1 MNRLTTI
8 LSYPVELLRA
18 WRTSNALDKTSTKRT
33 TPLQHVAREQA
44 VMHAL
49 LRSREQVPVHQP
61 DPNLRRK
68 IAMKLQDTTPV
79 SVRRSSSLD
88 ALRVGA
94 VPALVAVALA
104 VGVHVAGTRMTTSPS
119 TTPVASTEKPATT
132 GAHVANGSG
141 DPLNPGAKATGE
153 FGNRAVTASDLITPV
168 TFPIGT
174 GHNSTGALGS
184 RPSRATDDA
193 SISSMPLVR
202 EANALQQAV
211 PLVREAIMHRLPP
224 MPERPK

>member
-18 WRTSNALDKTSTKRT
+18 WRASNALDKTSTKRT
-33 TPLQHVAREQA
+33 TPLQHVARDQA

-61 DPNLRRK
+61 DSALRRR
-68 IAMKLQDTTPV
+68 IAIKLQDTTPV

-104 VGVHVAGTRMTTSPS
+104 VGVHVAGTRMTASPS
-119 TTPVASTEKPATT
+119 TTPVASTDKSAAP
-132 GAHVANGSG
+132 GPHVANGSA

-153 FGNRAVTASDLITPV
+153 FGNRTVTASDLITPV

-174 GHNSTGALGS
+174 APSGAGSSGS

-211 PLVREAIMHRLPP
+211 PLVRDAIMHRLPP

>member
-33 TPLQHVAREQA
+33 TPLQHVARDQA

-61 DPNLRRK
+61 DSALRRR
-68 IAMKLQDTTPV
+68 IASKLQDTTPV

-104 VGVHVAGTRMTTSPS
+104 VGVHVAGTRMTASPS
-119 TTPVASTEKPATT
+119 TTPVASTDKSAAP
-132 GAHVANGSG
+132 GPHVANGSA

-153 FGNRAVTASDLITPV
+153 FGNRTVTASDLITPV

-174 GHNSTGALGS
+174 APNGAGSSGS

-211 PLVREAIMHRLPP
+211 PLVRDAIMHRLPP

>member
-33 TPLQHVAREQA
+33 TPLQHVARDQA

-61 DPNLRRK
+61 DSALRRR
-68 IAMKLQDTTPV
+68 IASKLQDTTPV

-104 VGVHVAGTRMTTSPS
+104 VGVHVAGTRMTASPS
-119 TTPVASTEKPATT
+119 TTPVASTDKSVAP
-132 GAHVANGSG
+132 GPHVANGSA

-153 FGNRAVTASDLITPV
+153 FGNRTVTASDLITPV

-174 GHNSTGALGS
+174 APNGAGSSGS

-211 PLVREAIMHRLPP
+211 PLVRDAIMHRLPP

>member
-33 TPLQHVAREQA
+33 TPLQHVARDQA

-61 DPNLRRK
+61 DSALRRR
-68 IAMKLQDTTPV
+68 IASKLQDTTPV

-104 VGVHVAGTRMTTSPS
+104 VGVHVAATRMTASPS
-119 TTPVASTEKPATT
+119 TTPVASTDKSAAP
-132 GAHVANGSG
+132 GPHVANGSA

-153 FGNRAVTASDLITPV
+153 FGNRTVTASDLITPV

-174 GHNSTGALGS
+174 APNGAGSSGS

-211 PLVREAIMHRLPP
+211 PLVRDAIMHRLPP

>member
-33 TPLQHVAREQA
+33 TPLQHVARDQA

-61 DPNLRRK
+61 DSALRRR
-68 IAMKLQDTTPV
+68 IASKLQDTTPV

-104 VGVHVAGTRMTTSPS
+104 VGVHVAGTRMTASPS
-119 TTPVASTEKPATT
+119 TTPVASTDKSSAP
-132 GAHVANGSG
+132 GPHVANGSA
-141 DPLNPGAKATGE
+141 DPLNLGAKATGE
-153 FGNRAVTASDLITPV
+153 FGNRTVTASDLITPV

-174 GHNSTGALGS
+174 APNGAGSSGS

-211 PLVREAIMHRLPP
+211 PLVRDAIMHRLPP